1 MRKKL
6 IVTTLLL
13 LSLSMAIAQPVTIQG
28 ENIKVR
34 EAMQKIQR
42 NYGYSFSV
50 ASDVVNLDKMIS
62 LDKKDAPLAEVLET
76 ISSGQNVTCNIVDKL
91 IVVSRKV

>member
-76 ISSGQNVTCNIVDKL
+76 IFSAG
-91 IVVSRKV
+91 

>member
-34 EAMQKIQR
+34 EAMQKIQLS
-42 NYGYSFSV
+42 G
-50 ASDVVNLDKMIS
+50 S
-62 LDKKDAPLAEVLET
+62 L
-76 ISSGQNVTCNIVDKL
+76 
-91 IVVSRKV
+91 